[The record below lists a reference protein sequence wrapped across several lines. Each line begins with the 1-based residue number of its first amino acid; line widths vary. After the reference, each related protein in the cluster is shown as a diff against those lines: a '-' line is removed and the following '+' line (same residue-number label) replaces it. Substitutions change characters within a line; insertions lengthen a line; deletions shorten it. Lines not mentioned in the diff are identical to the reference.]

1 MKRSMIRALV
11 VPLLL
16 VAACSAPAAGGTTP
30 SGTDPA
36 AAAAAEKNLAPY
48 LAKPTTISV
57 DQPLTQR
64 PPTGK
69 KVYWLEGNIQSILP
83 LTGGFKQAAA
93 ALGWQLTVLT
103 YDPTDPQGPSSAMAQ
118 AVAGKADYIAVSGQT
133 ISVLGAALDAA
144 KAAKIPVIE
153 MFSTDDVGGAANGIY
168 ANIGSAEFSKRSGT
182 WWPTSSSA
190 TRPAPARCSS
200 STSPTSL
207 SCGRRRSG
215 GPGLQAGLR
224 RLPAHDAQHLDVRHG
239 RGQCRV
245 DDRVAA
251 AGRSVHRLRA
261 GLDRRSRDGAAGGAR
276 ERRSRRQGGWK
287 ADGGGGA
294 ARGVKIVGGVPNKE
308 QMQSLIDG
316 KAAAYA
322 VFGRPEAAWQ
332 AVDAMA
338 RLSVGMDPGTQQ
350 HVSLPLWLLTPKT
363 VPNPAQDYAGTAG
376 HEAQFTKLWQIS

>member
-16 VAACSAPAAGGTTP
+16 VAACSAPAAGGTT
-30 SGTDPA
+30 SSSTDPA
-36 AAAAAEKNLAPY
+36 AAAAAEKDLAPY

-153 MFSTDDVGGAANGIY
+153 LFSTDDVGGAANGIY
-168 ANIGSAEFSKRSGT
+168 ANIGSAEFSKRSGNLVADFVIND
-182 WWPTSSSA
+182 SA
-190 TRPAPARCSS
+190 GTGKVLFVNVPDFAILRIVGDAVAQDYQQGCAGCRLTTLNI
-200 STSPTSL
+200 STSDMAAGNAASTIVS
-207 SCGRRRSG
+207 R
-215 GPGLQAGLR
+215 LQADPAIGYVQVAIGDLATGLPEA
-224 RLPAHDAQHLDVRHG
+224 LA
-239 RGQCRV
+239 
-245 DDRVAA
+245 
-251 AGRSVHRLRA
+251 SA
-261 GLDRRSRDGAAGGAR
+261 GL
-276 ERRSRRQGGWK
+276 
-287 ADGGGGA
+287 ADK
-294 ARGVKIVGGVPNKE
+294 VKIVGGVPNKE
-308 QMQSLIDG
+308 QMQQLIDG
-316 KAAAYA
+316 KAAAYTT
-322 VFGRPEAAWQ
+322 FGRPEAAWQ

-338 RLSVGMDPGTQQ
+338 RLSVGMDPGAQQ
-350 HVSLPLWLLTPKT
+350 HVFLPLWLLTPKT

-376 HEAQFTKLWQIS
+376 HEAQFTKLWQLS